1 MKKKKVICYRISKS
15 IIDWLPHADN
25 GCETLYITHYTMNKK
40 GKRKKTKK
48 NENLDDQ
55 NPQVF
60 GTSFLYHN
68 AVTTLWGK
76 KTCQQWLPSIKICAN
91 AFAAFAKN

>member
-1 MKKKKVICYRISKS
+1 MPYLLQGSETFHEKKRRRDLLQDFKIDYR
-15 IIDWLPHADN
+15 LARRPF
-25 GCETLYITHYTMNKK
+25 TMNKK

-48 NENLDDQ
+48 NENA
-55 NPQVF
+55 

-76 KTCQQWLPSIKICAN
+76 KTCQQWLPSIKIYHPLMFFLNISHFN
-91 AFAAFAKN
+91 AQ